1 MEHKKGRQYHIKDQL
16 LPKNMI
22 PFGDTITKERSYGKY
37 RVLIGNGLDWIQLL
51 KVSPSVLRRIM
62 PTTNLDEAYL
72 KNVLESSLRS
82 TSSRTL
88 NIILREM
95 RNLDRDREQIL
106 YGPQIRMIFE
116 KYNVPVLHVLDQLL
130 QRHIAPNEYGFS
142 NYEDI
147 LQYLLDLKSS
157 NYVEGCSS
165 SNHLRTSSRFSM
177 ASMSSSLPARLNKTP
192 TLPSF
197 NHPKD
202 YASSPFDDKT
212 YFFMDRK
219 EAGLLLELGDIIR
232 ASPRF
237 NIDNFRYFLQE
248 RDHYGNGQISRQH
261 VQQACEMSYLNIG
274 SEPFYQNKT
283 LQRWLEACDPLGKGN
298 IFLVEK
304 LFKWKP
310 GKKCWKNKKKE
321 QILREKTLLDST
333 IVYINLIHGV
343 ICGRV
348 GLVPRSNM
356 RMSVILQTRE
366 SLTNHL
372 LNDHPPAHKPKLT
385 FHCQQAQG
393 SPTGIISGFTNV
405 KELYQ
410 KIAEVYEITA
420 EEILFCT
427 LNTYKIDMS
436 HLLGGQ
442 IGLDDF
448 IFAHRKGQPKE
459 VEITKTQDALGLT
472 ITDNGAGY
480 AFIKRIKD
488 GSIISKISYISVGDH
503 IEKIDDESLVGCRHY
518 ETCRTIEGR
527 ILQCWSKE

>member
-1 MEHKKGRQYHIKDQL
+1 
-16 LPKNMI
+16 MI

-51 KVSPSVLRRIM
+51 KDNQSPTSSSNEVFHHSSTQQILGKQKIKLNETFIIRVDNNQNRHFFLPQIC
-62 PTTNLDEAYL
+62 PQTDNATTNLDEAYL

-165 SNHLRTSSRFSM
+165 SSHLRTSSRFSM

-304 LFKWKP
+304 LVDYLK
-310 GKKCWKNKKKE
+310 
-321 QILREKTLLDST
+321 RST
-333 IVYINLIHGV
+333 
-343 ICGRV
+343 
-348 GLVPRSNM
+348 P
-356 RMSVILQTRE
+356 
-366 SLTNHL
+366 
-372 LNDHPPAHKPKLT
+372 
-385 FHCQQAQG
+385 F
-393 SPTGIISGFTNV
+393 
-405 KELYQ
+405 
-410 KIAEVYEITA
+410 
-420 EEILFCT
+420 
-427 LNTYKIDMS
+427 
-436 HLLGGQ
+436 
-442 IGLDDF
+442 
-448 IFAHRKGQPKE
+448 
-459 VEITKTQDALGLT
+459 
-472 ITDNGAGY
+472 
-480 AFIKRIKD
+480 
-488 GSIISKISYISVGDH
+488 
-503 IEKIDDESLVGCRHY
+503 
-518 ETCRTIEGR
+518 
-527 ILQCWSKE
+527 

>member
-202 YASSPFDDKT
+202 YASSPFDDKN
-212 YFFMDRK
+212 K
-219 EAGLLLELGDIIR
+219 
-232 ASPRF
+232 PR
-237 NIDNFRYFLQE
+237 
-248 RDHYGNGQISRQH
+248 
-261 VQQACEMSYLNIG
+261 
-274 SEPFYQNKT
+274 
-283 LQRWLEACDPLGKGN
+283 
-298 IFLVEK
+298 
-304 LFKWKP
+304 FKWKP